1 MTGGQTWPPV
11 IPAQGGGPLK
21 KYKTTINGVET
32 TLLLNDADAKA
43 MGLKDSDEDK
53 PAAKAKT
60 PANKQAAAPAN
71 KAQKPAADKAD
82 G

>member
-1 MTGGQTWPPV
+1 M
-11 IPAQGGGPLK
+11 K

-32 TLLLNDADAKA
+32 TLLLSDADAKA

-53 PAAKAKT
+53 PADKTAEKAAKA
-60 PANKQAAAPAN
+60 PANKQASKPAN
-71 KAQKPAADKAD
+71 KGGSASAQKAD